1 MANALF
7 LQVMLTP
14 LVPGEPTW
22 TFARPCSSHHAAK
35 SSSSSSSSGDSG
47 SNGTGRASSG
57 KEQLSG
63 KSPCEQACGSKSKK
77 HGKKKA
83 AKKSKGKE
91 AHQLEGGESPL
102 PPPPSSPPAPT
113 LVVYSA
119 ASLVDYLLVS
129 GDFCEPE
136 TRLPFSE
143 ADLASLDAAATGLG
157 KDSVLAAKRDKAR

>member
-1 MANALF
+1 
-7 LQVMLTP
+7 MLTP

-22 TFARPCSSHHAAK
+22 TFARPSSSHHSCQK
-35 SSSSSSSSGDSG
+35 SSSDSG
-47 SNGTGRASSG
+47 KGKAS
-57 KEQLSG
+57 
-63 KSPCEQACGSKSKK
+63 CEQIPRGSSHNERKK

-83 AKKSKGKE
+83 AKKATGGKGP
-91 AHQLEGGESPL
+91 HHLEGSESPPPLPSL
-102 PPPPSSPPAPT
+102 PPPPPPT

-143 ADLASLDAAATGLG
+143 SDLASLDAAAAGLG

>member
-1 MANALF
+1 L
-7 LQVMLTP
+7 
-14 LVPGEPTW
+14 G
-22 TFARPCSSHHAAK
+22 
-35 SSSSSSSSGDSG
+35 
-47 SNGTGRASSG
+47 
-57 KEQLSG
+57 G
-63 KSPCEQACGSKSKK
+63 KSPCEQACGSKRKK

>member
-35 SSSSSSSSGDSG
+35 SSSSSSSSSG
-47 SNGTGRASSG
+47 STSSSGTVSG

-63 KSPCEQACGSKSKK
+63 KSPCEQACGSKRKK